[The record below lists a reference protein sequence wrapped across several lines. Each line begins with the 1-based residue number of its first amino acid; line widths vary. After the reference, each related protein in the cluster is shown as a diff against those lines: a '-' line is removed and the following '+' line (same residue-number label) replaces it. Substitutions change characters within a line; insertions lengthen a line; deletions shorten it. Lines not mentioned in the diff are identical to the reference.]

1 MTELFAALGVA
12 LVIEGAA
19 YALFPQQ
26 MRRLVA
32 LLVTQ
37 PEGMVR
43 MAGLGAA
50 LAGLLCVIV
59 AKGLP

>member
-19 YALFPQQ
+19 YALFPQH
-26 MRRLVA
+26 MRRMVA

-37 PEGMVR
+37 PEGVVR
-43 MAGLGAA
+43 LAGLGAA